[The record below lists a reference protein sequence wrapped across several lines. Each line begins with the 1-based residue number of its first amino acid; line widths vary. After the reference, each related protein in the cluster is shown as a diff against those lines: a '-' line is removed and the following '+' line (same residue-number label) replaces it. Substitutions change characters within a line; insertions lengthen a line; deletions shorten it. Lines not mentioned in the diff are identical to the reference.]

1 MYFGPIKYEPILIFP
16 AHYQAIYVLM
26 FIRSC
31 ECSFL
36 AYLCSPIKRIF
47 LQKKTKNYLVGNK
60 IFLPL
65 QSFRRKAGSEEI
77 GEEEKKHN
85 DCEAHKRVRV
95 RHNCQKGFSSV
106 KIREFFEMYYEA

>member
-1 MYFGPIKYEPILIFP
+1 MYFGPIKYESILIFP

-60 IFLPL
+60 NFLPL
-65 QSFRRKAGSEEI
+65 QSFRRKAGSERG
-77 GEEEKKHN
+77 GEEGKIQRLRGTQ
-85 DCEAHKRVRV
+85 AGSSPAQLSKRIFKRENPRV
-95 RHNCQKGFSSV
+95 L
-106 KIREFFEMYYEA
+106 